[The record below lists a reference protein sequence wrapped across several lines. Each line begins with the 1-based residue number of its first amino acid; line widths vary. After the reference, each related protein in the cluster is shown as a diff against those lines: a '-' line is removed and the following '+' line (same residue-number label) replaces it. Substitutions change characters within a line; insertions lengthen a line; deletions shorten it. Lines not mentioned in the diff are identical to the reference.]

1 MIRLTDIIK
10 EANLLAPPLE
20 IGGMRIGDEVHIDD
34 VQYRITATIPHR
46 SPKPEYVRLEPVQS
60 DSIPIHLTVSD
71 FLDKIKKGETLKEAN
86 KKEYIIWGIPPGERD
101 EDVLYTKADSPAEAK
116 RVMDILKNEHGC
128 TKLRVQVLDL
138 SKELDLKKTF
148 GGTVNK
154 S

>member
-1 MIRLTDIIK
+1 MIRLTDILN
-10 EANLLAPPLE
+10 EA
-20 IGGMRIGDEVHIDD
+20 
-34 VQYRITATIPHR
+34 
-46 SPKPEYVRLEPVQS
+46 S
-60 DSIPIHLTVSD
+60 
-71 FLDKIKKGETLKEAN
+71 
-86 KKEYIIWGIPPGERD
+86 KKEYIIWGIPPDERN

-154 S
+154 R